1 MKVNTTIKK
10 VLQIELT
17 MDDVRGS
24 LKNHQQDMLHDL
36 ASALKANDAFQQYE
50 IFWNLLQGER
60 SEWFQNMIEKHGIYW
75 IETPTFCDGFIELI
89 EGFPHIFIH
98 DAVNLFADVDEST
111 LTVYLIN
118 NNGSKIKCDSKK
130 IIDNL

>member
-1 MKVNTTIKK
+1 MKVNTAVKK
-10 VLQIELT
+10 VLDIELT

-24 LKNHQQDMLHDL
+24 LKNHQHDMLHDL
-36 ASALKANDAFQQYE
+36 ADALKANNSFSQYE
-50 IFWNLLQGER
+50 LFWNLLQGER
-60 SEWFQNMIEKHGIYW
+60 SWWFQNNIEKHSIYW
-75 IETPTFCDGFIELI
+75 IQTPTFCDGFIELI
-89 EGFPHIFIH
+89 EEYPHIFIH

-111 LTVYLIN
+111 LTVHLIN

>member
-36 ASALKANDAFQQYE
+36 ATALKANDAFKQYE
-50 IFWNLLQGER
+50 IFWNLLQGQR

-75 IETPTFCDGFIELI
+75 IDTPTFCDGFIELI

-98 DAVNLFADVDEST
+98 DAVNLFADVDAST
-111 LTVYLIN
+111 LSVCLIN
-118 NNGSKIKCDSKK
+118 NAGIKIPCDSKK